1 MRGFVKDYTLW
12 IHHGETDDVAELD
25 AQMDDDDR
33 EQGGDAG
40 GWDGNDEGGA
50 HNDGRRCVR
59 DEDDGD
65 CLEEMLRDIGPEI
78 ILKSVKRL

>member
-1 MRGFVKDYTLW
+1 
-12 IHHGETDDVAELD
+12 
-25 AQMDDDDR
+25 MDDSDH

-50 HNDGRRCVR
+50 NNVGGGRVG

-65 CLEEMLRDIGPEI
+65 CLEKMVRAIGPEI
-78 ILKSVKRL
+78 LLKNAKGLENLERVKKSIE